1 VNAIPFSALICVLSI
16 DRYIVC
22 NPKPIYMTYNILLI
36 EDNMEM
42 AENIASILELA
53 KYNVTHAPNGKIGVD
68 MAQRSQPD
76 LILCDIMMP
85 ELDGYGVLHILN
97 KDPDTASIPFIFLT
111 AKADKTDFRTG
122 MNLGADDYIT
132 KPFDGVDLL
141 KVIEM
146 RLKKH
151 ELMKT
156 AFGNSPQD
164 VSAFFSKTRELKD
177 FQRLSENRPLRSFK
191 KKDLIFM
198 EGQTPSDLYFIEKGQ
213 VKTYKVNYDGK
224 ELITGIHREG
234 EFLGFVSL
242 LEDRAYNENAE
253 VQEDSK
259 ITIIPKA
266 DFITLIYSSKDVA
279 RKFIKMLS
287 NNIEEM
293 ENRLLDIAYQSVRQ
307 RVASALLKMNERFS
321 GINKDGLITIARKD
335 ISSIVGTATES
346 LNRTLADFKDE
357 GLIEIS
363 GEGLKLVDAGRLEK
377 LLH

>member
-1 VNAIPFSALICVLSI
+1 MAYS
-16 DRYIVC
+16 
-22 NPKPIYMTYNILLI
+22 ILLI
-36 EDNMEM
+36 EDNLEM
-42 AENIASILELA
+42 AENITGILELA

-68 MAQRSQPD
+68 LAQRNHPD

-97 KDPDTASIPFIFLT
+97 KEADTASIPFIFLT
-111 AKADKTDFRTG
+111 AKADKTDFRAG
-122 MNLGADDYIT
+122 MNMGADDYIT

-141 KVIEM
+141 KVVEM
-146 RLKKH
+146 RLKKN
-151 ELMKT
+151 ELIKT

-164 VSAFFSKTRELKD
+164 LSAFFSKTRELKD
-177 FQRLSENRPLRSFK
+177 FQKLSENRPQRSFRRK
-191 KKDLIFM
+191 ELIFM
-198 EGQTPSDLYFIEKGQ
+198 EGQTPNDLYFIESGQ

-234 EFLGFVSL
+234 DFLGFVPL
-242 LEDRAYNENAE
+242 LEDSVYNENAE

-259 ITIIPKA
+259 ITIIPKT

-307 RVASALLKMNERFS
+307 RVAGALLKMSHRFAD
-321 GINKDGLITIARKD
+321 NRKDGLITIPRKD
-335 ISSIVGTATES
+335 ISSMVGTATES
-346 LNRTLADFKDE
+346 LNRTLADFKEE
-357 GLIEIS
+357 GMIEIS
-363 GEGLKLVDAGRLEK
+363 GDGLKLVDVGKLVK